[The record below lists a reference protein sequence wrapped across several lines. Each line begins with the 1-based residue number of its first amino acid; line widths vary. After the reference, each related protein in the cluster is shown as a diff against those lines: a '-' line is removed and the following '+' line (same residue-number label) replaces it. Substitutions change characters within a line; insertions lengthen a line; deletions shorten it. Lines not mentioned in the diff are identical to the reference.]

1 MEDFIA
7 LASVISCRRMFQ
19 ENDAR
24 REAIIELIFI
34 PSNSTPRSGLDPAWG
49 PIKPYPRKTSDTV
62 SRWNAEIY
70 QNFEDI
76 LHTSMLHSI
85 YNLA

>member
-1 MEDFIA
+1 MPGDKP
-7 LASVISCRRMFQ
+7 LL
-19 ENDAR
+19 
-24 REAIIELIFI
+24 ELICI
-34 PSNSTPRSGLDPAWG
+34 PSNSTPRSCFDPAWR
-49 PIKPYPRKTSDTV
+49 PIKPYPRKTSDTIH
-62 SRWNAEIY
+62 RRNAGIY